1 MAGFCSFSAI
11 LGGKCESSRGHT
23 DCIALNDYDG
33 DISLHLAN
41 HHLSR
46 ENSCE
51 RDLILARAGL
61 LELTEEKIKNMMVCP
76 AHRFT
81 LEKYW
86 QAPKTCQY
94 PRHHGKKSA
103 ETGTHVVNFKLAREI
118 KNLFGEAA
126 PVGSQPEFQKS
137 CSHQH
142 LSTCD
147 DCQGL
152 KKVLQELRLE
162 IEGPSWTPVNSEQRE
177 DLLYDFDRAKSDIFL
192 WKAHIVRSINQEEAK
207 QDLLKTAD
215 ATSAIVIMDWVM
227 KFLQLKYREK
237 QSEWFGKRGLSWH
250 ISTVITKNVSTG
262 NHMLTSLIPA
272 SRIVKE
278 AQIHNATSTDGEETS
293 GLFSCP
299 EPGCQMVF
307 KKVSELE
314 NHLDVGEHRQMRGG
328 SETVYDKL
336 RRDWAEKFLN
346 VDNNEGSSSAP
357 VAHCDERGDEFE
369 YQAPSFCSD
378 LQLGWALHKARNQG
392 VRFPDDVK
400 QYLTRK
406 FDLGERTGNKADPG
420 KVAADMRT
428 ARRPDGLR
436 IFDRLAATRRK
447 QGNQELQMEDVYAE
461 EEEEERR
468 EVLESVAAEL
478 SPRHPIC
485 YDSYC
490 LCDLARDESL
500 DSFSVVMLKEILRY
514 FEIPFGSRDRKK
526 I

>member
-1 MAGFCSFSAI
+1 MEHNCASYNLMRRSEAEGHICELNNSTHEGNENNLEENPKYVYRGTKSACVSNPCANNSTCQTGFTDKGYRCLCTAGFEGHECQNDINECNTLTHDCSADALCDNTKGSYNCYCKSGYSGDGRTCDGESTYSYICESIVLFSQNWYAVCSIIENTLEALKKEHPHITQVNFRSDEAGCYYNNFLVAAVRDAGNRVGITVTRYDFSEPQYGKDVSDRILCPMKSAI
-11 LGGKCESSRGHT
+11 RRYCNEGHDVLSAKDMRTALSERPVRGTTASVCSVNESQ
-23 DCIALNDYDG
+23 
-33 DISLHLAN
+33 
-41 HHLSR
+41 
-46 ENSCE
+46 
-51 RDLILARAGL
+51 
-61 LELTEEKIKNMMVCP
+61 K
-76 AHRFT
+76 T
-81 LEKYW
+81 LEVKM
-86 QAPKTCQY
+86 TDHFSRC
-94 PRHHGKKSA
+94 R
-103 ETGTHVVNFKLAREI
+103 
-118 KNLFGEAA
+118 LF
-126 PVGSQPEFQKS
+126 P
-137 CSHQH
+137 
-142 LSTCD
+142 
-147 DCQGL
+147 
-152 KKVLQELRLE
+152 
-162 IEGPSWTPVNSEQRE
+162 
-177 DLLYDFDRAKSDIFL
+177 
-192 WKAHIVRSINQEEAK
+192 
-207 QDLLKTAD
+207 
-215 ATSAIVIMDWVM
+215 
-227 KFLQLKYREK
+227 
-237 QSEWFGKRGLSWH
+237 
-250 ISTVITKNVSTG
+250 
-262 NHMLTSLIPA
+262 
-272 SRIVKE
+272 VKE
-278 AQIHNATSTDGEETS
+278 ARIHNATSTDGEETS

-378 LQLGWALHKARNQG
+378 LQLGLALHKARNQG

-406 FDLGERTGNKADPG
+406 FDLGERTGEKADPG

-500 DSFSVVMLKEILRY
+500 DSFSVVMLKVA
-514 FEIPFGSRDRKK
+514 GDMTA
-526 I
+526 